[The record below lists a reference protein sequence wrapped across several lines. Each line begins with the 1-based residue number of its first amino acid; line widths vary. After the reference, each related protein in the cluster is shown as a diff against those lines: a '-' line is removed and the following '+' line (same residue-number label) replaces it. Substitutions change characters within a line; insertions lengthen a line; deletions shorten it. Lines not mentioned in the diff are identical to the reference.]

1 MTVLDRIKVVLLDE
15 GTISDGGLG
24 RVAEYA
30 SEVIVVGERRR
41 SSTAER
47 LRALGVPVSVE
58 DGKADIESAIRTAA
72 RASAIVVAT
81 GRPQKAEKL
90 VRDAARGA
98 ADTVDDGLPA
108 VGLVVLG
115 EHETRTGKVFTVT
128 DSGDTSG
135 YEPLF
140 ALGIAEHLGR
150 EVVLVTPPGRVRGPR
165 TNVFNHAQ
173 GLAADAGV
181 SWTEVTDPSPSNFV
195 ITQSGSAV
203 GVIIGVMEIP
213 SRPGLLGSRPRLN
226 EGDPR
231 AAVSLINDAAC
242 DVMVIF
248 DGLQLRRESMS
259 KDQAAAVLGLGLV
272 ATGAAAA
279 AATPASAMLGHV
291 SRSITQQARTYR
303 ADIGDSGKGTKA
315 GDAKDSDSKAGT
327 SSPGGGS
334 SHKTPKPK
342 TSDSTAQT
350 STPSA
355 AKGSKPND
363 SANGGTSTHK
373 SSPTPASASKSDTGA
388 STHKS
393 PPTSVT
399 ATTVHGTTQS
409 GSQAPQAGE
418 PSTRTTPP
426 VSAPA
431 DRGPAQTRSAVPPT
445 ATLNPAQLTTD
456 ADGMQ
461 VYHPRSNEGTP
472 PPGWTAGTRTVT
484 DNTGGTRTD
493 IVWTKAPQQVQAP
506 QQAPQAVP
514 PQLSG
519 QTTPV
524 SPMRPTDTPLRPNQY
539 FTPPLQGV
547 IHEANTGSVQRNPSL
562 TNPDGSL
569 TQHAIDNGWTMKE
582 HPLTAPHLEP
592 TPQVAPHL
600 APPQT
605 PQATQAPVPQQVQAP
620 QQMATPAQVP
630 GQVPTAV
637 PGQVPQQVPNQV
649 PGQVGQG
656 TPTGGGGVP
665 QAVQRGEPD
674 WSLRAQTNTGSMT
687 SEGLVPGDH
696 ESGTSASALSAEY
709 NRGESS
715 TETAPAA
722 FGSETGA
729 PPEGELAH
737 TGADGVGVL
746 AGIAA
751 SLVAAGSGLV
761 IAGRRREKDDEESS
775 DTVE

>member
-41 SSTAER
+41 SNTAER

-315 GDAKDSDSKAGT
+315 GDAKDSDSKAST
-327 SSPGGGS
+327 SSQIGRAS
-334 SHKTPKPK
+334 CRERV
-342 TSDSTAQT
+342 
-350 STPSA
+350 
-355 AKGSKPND
+355 
-363 SANGGTSTHK
+363 
-373 SSPTPASASKSDTGA
+373 SSP
-388 STHKS
+388 
-393 PPTSVT
+393 V
-399 ATTVHGTTQS
+399 
-409 GSQAPQAGE
+409 
-418 PSTRTTPP
+418 
-426 VSAPA
+426 
-431 DRGPAQTRSAVPPT
+431 
-445 ATLNPAQLTTD
+445 
-456 ADGMQ
+456 
-461 VYHPRSNEGTP
+461 
-472 PPGWTAGTRTVT
+472 
-484 DNTGGTRTD
+484 
-493 IVWTKAPQQVQAP
+493 
-506 QQAPQAVP
+506 
-514 PQLSG
+514 
-519 QTTPV
+519 
-524 SPMRPTDTPLRPNQY
+524 
-539 FTPPLQGV
+539 
-547 IHEANTGSVQRNPSL
+547 
-562 TNPDGSL
+562 
-569 TQHAIDNGWTMKE
+569 
-582 HPLTAPHLEP
+582 
-592 TPQVAPHL
+592 
-600 APPQT
+600 
-605 PQATQAPVPQQVQAP
+605 
-620 QQMATPAQVP
+620 
-630 GQVPTAV
+630 
-637 PGQVPQQVPNQV
+637 
-649 PGQVGQG
+649 
-656 TPTGGGGVP
+656 
-665 QAVQRGEPD
+665 
-674 WSLRAQTNTGSMT
+674 
-687 SEGLVPGDH
+687 
-696 ESGTSASALSAEY
+696 
-709 NRGESS
+709 
-715 TETAPAA
+715 
-722 FGSETGA
+722 
-729 PPEGELAH
+729 
-737 TGADGVGVL
+737 
-746 AGIAA
+746 
-751 SLVAAGSGLV
+751 
-761 IAGRRREKDDEESS
+761 
-775 DTVE
+775 